1 MWVAVGNQMPCQREQ
16 ANFED
21 PFAVAVMKGEL
32 IVGCFPPNFLQFASV
47 LLRKGGVNS
56 LSLLLASS
64 IFQPKYFRG
73 GKFHDLAFDRENHE
87 NYALWKCPAIQY
99 LGTVS
104 ISVNH
109 NPLNLNQLPVKGR
122 SHQKLKGAVT
132 SMLLGR
138 VCHAPPSLPF
148 LL

>member
-56 LSLLLASS
+56 LSLDMRHLSFLNLSAK
-64 IFQPKYFRG
+64 IFQTK
-73 GKFHDLAFDRENHE
+73 KFFVTWCSIAKIAKIMPCENVLL
-87 NYALWKCPAIQY
+87 Y
-99 LGTVS
+99 S
-104 ISVNH
+104 I
-109 NPLNLNQLPVKGR
+109 
-122 SHQKLKGAVT
+122 
-132 SMLLGR
+132 
-138 VCHAPPSLPF
+138 
-148 LL
+148 